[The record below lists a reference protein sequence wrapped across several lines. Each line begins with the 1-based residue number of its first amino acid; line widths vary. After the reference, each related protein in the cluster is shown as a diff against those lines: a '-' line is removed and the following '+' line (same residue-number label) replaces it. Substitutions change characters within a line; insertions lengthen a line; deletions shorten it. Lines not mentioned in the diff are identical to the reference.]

1 MISEEQIG
9 LIVTDLERIIAW
21 CARRCCTQRRVVD
34 HPRHMPGCRAIYQF
48 NAAREKF
55 ERQRFR

>member
-1 MISEEQIG
+1 MIGKEQVC

-21 CARRCCTQRRVVD
+21 CARRCCTQRRVAD
-34 HPRHMPGCRAIYQF
+34 HPRHMPGCRAIHQF

-55 ERQRFR
+55 ERQRLR